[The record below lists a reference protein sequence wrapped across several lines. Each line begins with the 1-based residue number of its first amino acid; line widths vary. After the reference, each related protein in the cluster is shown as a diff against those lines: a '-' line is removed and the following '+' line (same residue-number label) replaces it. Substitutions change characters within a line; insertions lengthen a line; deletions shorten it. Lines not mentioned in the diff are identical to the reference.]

1 MLKNSVE
8 RDTLLLGCI
17 YRSPN
22 SDDMNNNR
30 LIQLFK
36 KASEQH
42 TSHLLIV
49 GDFNCK
55 DINWDALSTVATETS
70 IQSRLL
76 DITCAQGWTQHVKVD
91 TRFRM
96 GQKSSLLDLVI
107 TNESGMVENLQLF
120 SPIGKSDH
128 GVLFFSF
135 VYYQETKLVKS
146 IPKYYL
152 GDYDGMR
159 NHLFQQ
165 LDKANLINDTV
176 QDWEFICDCIMD
188 SCDKFIPK
196 CKLCTKKHQSWVDKD
211 VIRSV
216 RLNQ

>member
-1 MLKNSVE
+1 
-8 RDTLLLGCI
+8 
-17 YRSPN
+17 
-22 SDDMNNNR
+22 
-30 LIQLFK
+30 
-36 KASEQH
+36 
-42 TSHLLIV
+42 
-49 GDFNCK
+49 
-55 DINWDALSTVATETS
+55 
-70 IQSRLL
+70 
-76 DITCAQGWTQHVKVD
+76 
-91 TRFRM
+91 M

-135 VYYQETKLVKS
+135 VCYHETKLVKS

-176 QDWEFICDCIMD
+176 QDWECICDCIMD

-216 RLNQ
+216 RLNQRAWNRFRKNKSDENWNNYTKARNYATWETKQAKRAYEKSIAENIKANPKCFWNMVREKNQG